1 MTAQQEPEYRITESE
16 LIQYAL
22 LYAEAHSADIDSI
35 GKVHMRAKAFEE
47 EIRSRN
53 SSFVKSS
60 RVCGVFMKRCGNCAR
75 NTGHTYCHQMLKVRR
90 MPADGRG
97 ADPGL
102 HAGTGGER
110 T

>member
-1 MTAQQEPEYRITESE
+1 MTADECEFFSQDYCCPPDYI
-16 LIQYAL
+16 
-22 LYAEAHSADIDSI
+22 
-35 GKVHMRAKAFEE
+35 VKAGF
-47 EIRSRN
+47 
-53 SSFVKSS
+53 
-60 RVCGVFMKRCGNCAR
+60 VCGVFMKRCGNCAR

-110 T
+110 A